1 MKRKLMTVIII
12 ASMIAASLTGCG
24 STGNTASGTATTEA
38 AVTTETGAS
47 DTSSETAANDLNI
60 MIETPVESLDPQIGQ
75 DGTSFEVIADFTD
88 GLMQMDAEGAP
99 IPAIA
104 ESYELSEDGLTYTFH
119 LRNDAKWS
127 NGVEVTAADFV
138 FGWQRAVDPKNAC
151 EYSYMMSDIGQ
162 VKNAAEIIAGEKDKS
177 ELGVTALD
185 DTTLQVELNVP
196 VSYFLSL
203 MYFPTFYPV
212 NEEFYNT
219 CADTFASSPETTLA
233 NGAFMLDSYEP
244 AATTIHLSKNP
255 YYYDVDKIALSG
267 LHYQV
272 IHDSQQAL
280 MSYQTGALDTTLI
293 NGEQVDQVKDDPEFL
308 SIGAGYLWY
317 IAPNIG
323 NVPELANLNIRL
335 ALTMAIDREAI
346 TNDVLKDGSKPTYTA
361 VPPQFATGPDGSDF
375 AADQTQFA
383 EVCSY
388 DAAKAADYWAKG
400 LEELGITE
408 LSLDMAVDA
417 DDAPQKVAQVIKEQ
431 WETTLPGFTVNLVI
445 EPKKQRLQDMQ
456 EGTFEIGLTR
466 WEPDYADPMTYLGM
480 WVTGNSN
487 NYGFWSNAEFDAMID
502 ECTTG
507 DLCTDA
513 EGRWARLYD
522 AEKLVMDNAV
532 IFPLYTQCNAEMLS
546 SKVTGVE
553 YHPVALNRVY
563 KNAVKSE

>member
-1 MKRKLMTVIII
+1 MKRKLMTVTII

-24 STGNTASGTATTEA
+24 STGSTASTTTTTEA
-38 AVTTETGAS
+38 AATTETGAS

-233 NGAFMLDSYEP
+233 NGAFMLD
-244 AATTIHLSKNP
+244 
-255 YYYDVDKIALSG
+255 
-267 LHYQV
+267 
-272 IHDSQQAL
+272 
-280 MSYQTGALDTTLI
+280 
-293 NGEQVDQVKDDPEFL
+293 
-308 SIGAGYLWY
+308 
-317 IAPNIG
+317 
-323 NVPELANLNIRL
+323 IRL
-335 ALTMAIDREAI
+335 L
-346 TNDVLKDGSKPTYTA
+346 Y
-361 VPPQFATGPDGSDF
+361 QDF
-375 AADQTQFA
+375 
-383 EVCSY
+383 
-388 DAAKAADYWAKG
+388 
-400 LEELGITE
+400 I
-408 LSLDMAVDA
+408 
-417 DDAPQKVAQVIKEQ
+417 I
-431 WETTLPGFTVNLVI
+431 
-445 EPKKQRLQDMQ
+445 R
-456 EGTFEIGLTR
+456 
-466 WEPDYADPMTYLGM
+466 
-480 WVTGNSN
+480 
-487 NYGFWSNAEFDAMID
+487 
-502 ECTTG
+502 
-507 DLCTDA
+507 
-513 EGRWARLYD
+513 
-522 AEKLVMDNAV
+522 
-532 IFPLYTQCNAEMLS
+532 
-546 SKVTGVE
+546 
-553 YHPVALNRVY
+553 
-563 KNAVKSE
+563 

>member
-1 MKRKLMTVIII
+1 MKRKLMTVTII

-244 AATTIHLSKNP
+244 AATTIHLNKNP
-255 YYYDVDKIALSG
+255 YYYDADKIALSG

-272 IHDSQQAL
+272 IQDSQQAL

-335 ALTMAIDREAI
+335 ALTMAINREAI

-383 EVCSY
+383 DVCSY

-408 LSLDMAVDA
+408 LSLDMVVDA

-466 WEPDYADPMTYLGM
+466 WGPDYADPMTYLGM

>member
-1 MKRKLMTVIII
+1 MKRKLMTVTII

-233 NGAFMLDSYEP
+233 WCVYAG
-244 AATTIHLSKNP
+244 
-255 YYYDVDKIALSG
+255 
-267 LHYQV
+267 
-272 IHDSQQAL
+272 
-280 MSYQTGALDTTLI
+280 
-293 NGEQVDQVKDDPEFL
+293 FL
-308 SIGAGYLWY
+308 
-317 IAPNIG
+317 
-323 NVPELANLNIRL
+323 
-335 ALTMAIDREAI
+335 
-346 TNDVLKDGSKPTYTA
+346 
-361 VPPQFATGPDGSDF
+361 
-375 AADQTQFA
+375 
-383 EVCSY
+383 
-388 DAAKAADYWAKG
+388 
-400 LEELGITE
+400 
-408 LSLDMAVDA
+408 
-417 DDAPQKVAQVIKEQ
+417 
-431 WETTLPGFTVNLVI
+431 
-445 EPKKQRLQDMQ
+445 
-456 EGTFEIGLTR
+456 
-466 WEPDYADPMTYLGM
+466 
-480 WVTGNSN
+480 
-487 NYGFWSNAEFDAMID
+487 
-502 ECTTG
+502 
-507 DLCTDA
+507 
-513 EGRWARLYD
+513 
-522 AEKLVMDNAV
+522 
-532 IFPLYTQCNAEMLS
+532 
-546 SKVTGVE
+546 
-553 YHPVALNRVY
+553 
-563 KNAVKSE
+563 

>member
-1 MKRKLMTVIII
+1 MKRKLMTVTII

-38 AVTTETGAS
+38 AATTETGAS

-119 LRNDAKWS
+119 LRDDAKWS

-233 NGAFMLDSYEP
+233 NGAFVLDSYEP

-255 YYYDVDKIALSG
+255 YYYDADKIALAG

-272 IHDSQQAL
+272 IQDSQQAL

-346 TNDVLKDGSKPTYTA
+346 TNDVLKDGSAPTYTA

-408 LSLDMAVDA
+408 LSLDMVVDA

-431 WETTLPGFTVNLVI
+431 WETALPGFTVNLVI

-466 WEPDYADPMTYLGM
+466 WGPDYADPMTYLGM

-522 AEKLVMDNAV
+522 AERLVMDNAV

>member
-1 MKRKLMTVIII
+1 MKRKLMTVTII

-24 STGNTASGTATTEA
+24 STGSTASTTTTTEA
-38 AVTTETGAS
+38 AATTETGAS

-119 LRNDAKWS
+119 LRDDAKWS

-233 NGAFMLDSYEP
+233 NGAFVLDSYEP

-255 YYYDVDKIALSG
+255 YYYDADKIVLSG

-272 IHDSQQAL
+272 IQDSQQAL

-335 ALTMAIDREAI
+335 ALTMAINREAI

-383 EVCSY
+383 DVCSY

-408 LSLDMAVDA
+408 LSLDMVVDA

-466 WEPDYADPMTYLGM
+466 WGPDYADPMTYLGM